1 MNNYV
6 VYRHLKLNGEIFY
19 IGMGDPKR
27 PYNRSGRSVYWH
39 NIVNKHGRIV
49 EILAENLSCEEA
61 YILEIKLVAFYGRRD
76 LNKGTLVNLTD
87 GGEGSNKS
95 KRSEE
100 AKEKTRITR
109 SLWSE
114 ERKKE
119 VSEKLSKAHKGKK
132 LSEEHRL
139 KLSEINKD
147 NQHCLGRTY
156 TDEQKLNLSIKN
168 KGKVHIHT
176 EEGLK
181 NVQKNQF
188 KIGNSIHNKKVINI
202 ITGEIFESAKGC
214 HILTKSTYSRN
225 HFRDMISGLKTNK
238 TNYKYLKDYEQ

>member
-119 VSEKLSKAHKGKK
+119 VSEKLSKVNKGKK
-132 LSEEHRL
+132 LSEKHRL
-139 KLSEINKD
+139 KLSEINKG

-181 NVQKNQF
+181 KVQENQF
-188 KIGNSIHNKKVINI
+188 KKGHSMHNKKVINTE
-202 ITGEIFESAKGC
+202 TGEIFESAKIC
-214 HILTKSTYSRN
+214 HSQENLKITVG
-225 HFRDMISGLKTNK
+225 HFRDMMSGLKRNNTI
-238 TNYKYLKDYEQ
+238 YEYLKNYEQ